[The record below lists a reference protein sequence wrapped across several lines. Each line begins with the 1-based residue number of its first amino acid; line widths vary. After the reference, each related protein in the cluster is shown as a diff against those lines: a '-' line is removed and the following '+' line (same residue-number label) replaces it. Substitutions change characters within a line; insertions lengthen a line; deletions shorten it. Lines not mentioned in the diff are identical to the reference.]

1 MKQIIP
7 YTNSALRVSLSV
19 LATALLLSC
28 TSNSDEGTVST
39 DYMKVTDIVMSGN
52 HASTTLHIEADCPW
66 RITEGVDWVQVSP
79 VQGVG
84 TADVEVTTGA
94 NPSSLNERS
103 CEIRVTTDGGL
114 ERIITLTQGRNNE
127 SMDVSTRT
135 LTFGEDG
142 GEQVFTVTSNT
153 QWTITGGADWLSLS
167 TEGGTDNGSVTVIAQ
182 KNTTEYERNAVF
194 TVTGNSGTAAQI
206 NVSQVGKNVTMTIE
220 PERIEAVA
228 KGREYSFQV
237 LGNADWTVTADV
249 TTWLT
254 LETRSGSNEGPV
266 RITLTDN
273 VTSEARVANIRV
285 TTSSGRLERTCVI
298 TQAGA
303 TVPSLTQP
311 VVTGITRYE
320 ATLQSTFTSS
330 LDASE
335 GGFCYSLQANPT
347 VNDKSVKVAGVEGQS
362 GELTTQLTGLTSG
375 KTYHVR
381 AWVRNANGIGYSADA
396 TFTTEG
402 KTPGEDDNPT
412 PDL

>member
-1 MKQIIP
+1 MKKIIP
-7 YTNSALRVSLSV
+7 YTKSALMLTLNV
-19 LATALLLSC
+19 LAAAFLLSC

-39 DYMKVTDIVMSGN
+39 DYIKVTDIVMSGN

-66 RITEGVDWVQVSP
+66 RISEGVDWVQVSP

-84 TADVEVTTGA
+84 TVDVEVTTGA
-94 NPSSLNERS
+94 NPSSLSERS
-103 CEIRVTTDGGL
+103 CEIKVTTDGGL

-127 SMDVSTRT
+127 SMDVSTHT
-135 LTFGEDG
+135 LSFGEEG

-153 QWTITGGADWLSLS
+153 QWAITGGADWLSLS

-182 KNTTEYERNAVF
+182 KNTSEYERNAVF
-194 TVTGNSGTAAQI
+194 TVTGNSGTATQI
-206 NVSQVGKNVTMTIE
+206 NVSQLGKNVTMTIE
-220 PERIEAVA
+220 PERIDAVA

-237 LGNADWTVTADV
+237 MGNAEWIVNADV

-254 LETRSGSNEGPV
+254 LETRNGSNEGPV

-273 VTSEARVANIRV
+273 VTSEPRVANIRV

-311 VVTGITRYE
+311 AVSGVERY
-320 ATLQSTFTSS
+320 AASVSSTFTSS
-330 LDASE
+330 LDATQ
-335 GGFCYSLQANPT
+335 GGFCYAQTPNPT
-347 VNDKSVKVAGVEGQS
+347 VNDQSVTVDGVSGQDGQLSATLTDLIS
-362 GELTTQLTGLTSG
+362 GR
-375 KTYHVR
+375 TYYVR
-381 AWVRNANGIGYSADA
+381 AWVRNANGIGYSSDA
-396 TFTTEG
+396 NFTTEG
-402 KTPGEDDNPT
+402 GTPGKDENPT